1 MGTYTGKNT
10 YRRVFLYFGAGVN
23 CFSWFLFV
31 LACRASSTGVLVFG
45 VAAGFLLVRFLSLS
59 LLSLSLLS
67 LSFLSWGLGNGFACC
82 SMQSFLTSL
91 LSYSPAS
98 FFVGSK
104 TRNVDSKQSYRELS
118 TPTLK

>member
-1 MGTYTGKNT
+1 MGTYTEKNT
-10 YRRVFLYFGAGVN
+10 YRRAFLCFGAGVN

-31 LACRASSTGVLVFG
+31 LVCRASSTGVLVFG
-45 VAAGFLLVRFLSLS
+45 FATGFLLVRFLSLS
-59 LLSLSLLS
+59 LLSLS
-67 LSFLSWGLGNGFACC
+67 FVSWGLGNGFACC

-104 TRNVDSKQSYRELS
+104 TRNVDSKQGYRELS
-118 TPTLK
+118 TPTLM